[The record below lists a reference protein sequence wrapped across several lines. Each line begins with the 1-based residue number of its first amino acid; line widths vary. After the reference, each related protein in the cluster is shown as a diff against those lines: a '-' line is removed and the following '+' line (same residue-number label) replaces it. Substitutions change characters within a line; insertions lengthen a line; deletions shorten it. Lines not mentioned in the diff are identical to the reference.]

1 MKEGEP
7 EGPVHQEGRV
17 FFQRYGRNLLYFMSS
32 KQGSNILII
41 KSRKHIYCQK
51 RGGSQEHLQG
61 AAPFDFYG
69 VVLSNAENSNFM
81 GELNKTINDGGI
93 TVDFS
98 IIKVHTS
105 N

>member
-1 MKEGEP
+1 MKEREP

-81 GELNKTINDGGI
+81 EGI
-93 TVDFS
+93 KQDHQAMMEVS
-98 IIKVHTS
+98 P
-105 N
+105 